1 MEALLS
7 EYGKE
12 VDGFVWD
19 ETFFINPGDLGN
31 EAYPGYA
38 DRAMMTLVKEVAAMV
53 ADFNPQAVFL
63 ASDDI
68 GISTWTQK
76 APYCLVAHGT
86 YQDSHCG
93 PEAWPYGLFPNY
105 RNTLWSCNWWPVK
118 DFLFTEYGVETFDTP
133 VVISSGPAGEDVGIS
148 DMDPQ
153 QLKRV
158 LDLFK
163 KRKAIRMQISWIEE
177 GGGEYRY
184 KGREIKYAD
193 SLW

>member
-12 VDGFVWD
+12 VDGFIWD

-38 DRAMMTLVKEVAAMV
+38 DRAMMTLVKDVAAMV
-53 ADFNPQAVFL
+53 ADFSPQTVFL

-68 GISTWTQK
+68 GISTSTQK

-86 YQDSHCG
+86 YQDSHCR

-105 RNTLWSCNWWPVK
+105 RNTLWSCNWAPVSR
-118 DFLFTEYGVETFDTP
+118 FYFTQYAVETFDTP
-133 VVISSGPAGEDVGIS
+133 VVISDGPFGDDVGIS
-148 DMDPQ
+148 NMDPQ

-158 LDLFK
+158 LDLFE
-163 KRKAIRMQISWIEE
+163 KRKGTRMQISWIEE

-184 KGREIKYAD
+184 KGREIKYAN
-193 SLW
+193 SL